1 MVFIIVSD
9 KKGEMENRF
18 GTRRKYRKI
27 REMRNAE
34 GRGNRGRG
42 KSYHLASI
50 AWKMRLGT
58 HRPELPQPFAYL

>member
-34 GRGNRGRG
+34 GRGNRG
-42 KSYHLASI
+42 
-50 AWKMRLGT
+50 
-58 HRPELPQPFAYL
+58 